1 MAATNPLPIAR
12 GLTRRPSN
20 NTAVANLKGAWRA
33 EKGQLPSLTDATGEL
48 RCYKVRI
55 GACACQNMALRVLV
69 PCMGLCVFVLRH
81 HAKLRIMHSGAR
93 AINNS
98 AGSGH
103 SIRPCLV
110 SANGGVGRAAC
121 VATIAV
127 APAAEL
133 SPLTRIF
140 T

>member
-1 MAATNPLPIAR
+1 MAPTNPLPIAR

-20 NTAVANLKGAWRA
+20 NTTVANLKGAWRA
-33 EKGQLPSLTDATGEL
+33 EKAKLPSLTDATSKL
-48 RCYKVRI
+48 RSYKVRI

-69 PCMGLCVFVLRH
+69 PCMGSCVFVLRH
-81 HAKLRIMHSGAR
+81 HAKLRIMHSDAR
-93 AINNS
+93 AINIS

-103 SIRPCLV
+103 WIRSWLV
-110 SANGGVGRAAC
+110 SANRGVGRAAC
-121 VATIAV
+121 VVTIAV